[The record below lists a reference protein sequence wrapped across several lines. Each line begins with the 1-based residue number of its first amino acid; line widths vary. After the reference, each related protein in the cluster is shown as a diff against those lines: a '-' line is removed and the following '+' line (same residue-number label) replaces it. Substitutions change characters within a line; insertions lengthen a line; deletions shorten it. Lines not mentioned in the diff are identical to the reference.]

1 MCKDEVHLVD
11 SSKCNDANK
20 VVNKI
25 RTVSKSCF
33 LVMVYIRAKFYKK
46 RIGRD
51 SINENSLKL
60 QTPL

>member
-1 MCKDEVHLVD
+1 MWKGEAHLVD
-11 SSKCNDANK
+11 NSKCNDANK

-25 RTVSKSCF
+25 QTVSKSCF
-33 LVMVYIRAKFYKK
+33 LVMVYRKAKFYKK